1 MQMRKIFIFTSSRA
15 DYGHLFEIIKHLE
28 KTEYADTKLI
38 VGGTHLND
46 EFGATLKHIENDGFC
61 IAYKIDFA
69 FTGDSALDIALANA
83 NATIGAAKIFASEP
97 PDLLVLLGDRV
108 EILALAQAAVIAGIP
123 IAHIHGG
130 EITEGAIDDSIRH
143 AVTKLSSLHFV
154 ATKTYQ
160 NRILQLGEPE
170 NKVFNFGAPGID
182 NLKNTQF
189 LSLQEIEQKLEFNLG
204 QKYFLI
210 TFHPTTLEKAM
221 EYELF
226 SNLLIV
232 LRDLR
237 ETKLLITF
245 PNNDEKNSIFIEKI
259 KSEANKFPNRV
270 CAVRS
275 LGRVHYTNAMRHAS
289 AVVGNSSSGIIE
301 APSFGIPTINIGSR
315 QKGRIKAVSIVDSD
329 GSKRSIKEAL
339 RTIACEKFQK
349 ICSTCENPYGNGS
362 SALKIVDELIHHPL
376 TDLTKKHFVDR

>member
-61 IAYKIDFA
+61 IDYKIDFA

-182 NLKNTQF
+182 NLKNTRF

-210 TFHPTTLEKAM
+210 TFHPTTLEKDM

-245 PNNDEKNSIFIEKI
+245 PNNDEKNSMFIEKI
-259 KSEANKFPNRV
+259 KYEANSFPNRV

-289 AVVGNSSSGIIE
+289 AIIGNSSSGIIE

-339 RTIACEKFQK
+339 RTIACETFQK

-362 SALKIVDELIHHPL
+362 SAPQIADELIHHPL

>member
-1 MQMRKIFIFTSSRA
+1 MRKIFIFTSSRA
-15 DYGHLFEIIKHLE
+15 DYGHLFEIIKYLE
-28 KTEYADTKLI
+28 KTEYADSKLI

-61 IAYKIDFA
+61 IDYKIDFA

-160 NRILQLGEPE
+160 SRVLQLGEPE

-182 NLKNTQF
+182 NLKNTRF

-210 TFHPTTLEKAM
+210 TFHPTTLEKDM

-245 PNNDEKNSIFIEKI
+245 PNNDEKNSMFIEKI
-259 KSEANKFPNRV
+259 KYEANTFPNRV

-289 AVVGNSSSGIIE
+289 AIIGNSSSGIIE

-339 RTIACEKFQK
+339 RTIACENFQK
-349 ICSTCENPYGNGS
+349 ICSTCENPYGNGL
-362 SALKIVDELIHHPL
+362 SALQIADELIHHPL